1 MFRHLSFRDIDW
13 WLLLIAL
20 VICLV
25 GVVQIYSATFDTS
38 SRGDWWKQ
46 VFDVVTGLGLMWLV
60 LTFDYHSLLHYVPM
74 LYLGSVA
81 VLLLTYV
88 FGQAAFGSTRWIPL
102 PGGFH
107 LQVSEF
113 VKLVIILLVAR
124 FLTDLHKDDLDI
136 WDTLKLAG
144 LVLVPVGLVLLQPD
158 MGTALTYVAILMVG
172 VFLAGL
178 HWKYIAILV
187 VMGALAIP
195 ASSVFL
201 KDYQRQRLVSFMDPD
216 ADPKGKGYQMIQSQ
230 IAIGSGGMS
239 GKGFMKGTQTRL
251 KFLPV
256 PYKDFIFA
264 AFAEE
269 QGFVGVVIVLSLYF
283 VLLMRV
289 VQNAQMAPDRSG
301 MYICMGIA
309 ALLLCHILVNVGM
322 VAGMMPVTGIPLL
335 FMSFGGSSIWSS
347 FLALGLVNNVRL
359 RRFVN

>member
-1 MFRHLSFRDIDW
+1 MSHYLSLRDIDW
-13 WLLLIAL
+13 WLLVFTL
-20 VICLV
+20 VICLL
-25 GVVQIYSATFDTS
+25 GVVQIYSATLDTS
-38 SRGDWWKQ
+38 SSGDWWKQ
-46 VFDVVTGLGLMWLV
+46 AFYIASGLVLMWLAIAI
-60 LTFDYHSLLHYVPM
+60 DYHSLLRYVPM

-81 VLLLTYV
+81 ILLITYV
-88 FGQAAFGSTRWIPL
+88 TGQEAFGSTRWIPL

-124 FLTDLHKDDLDI
+124 FLTDLRKDDLDI
-136 WDTLKLAG
+136 WETLKLAG

-158 MGTALTYVAILMVG
+158 TGTAFTYIAILMVG

-178 HWKYIAILV
+178 HWKYIAILALV
-187 VMGALAIP
+187 GALAIP

-201 KDYQRQRLVSFMDPD
+201 KDYQRQRLVSFMNPD
-216 ADPKGKGYQMIQSQ
+216 ADPQGRGYQTIQSQ
-230 IAIGSGGMS
+230 IAIGSGGMT
-239 GKGFMKGTQTRL
+239 GKGWTKGTQTRL
-251 KFLPV
+251 RFLPV
-256 PYKDFIFA
+256 PYKDFIFS

-269 QGFVGVVIVLSLYF
+269 QGFVGVVVVLSLYF
-283 VLLMRV
+283 VLLMRI
-289 VQNAQMAPDRSG
+289 VQNAQMAPDRAG

>member
-1 MFRHLSFRDIDW
+1 
-13 WLLLIAL
+13 LLIAL
-20 VICLV
+20 AICTV
-25 GVVQIYSATFDTS
+25 GVLQIYSATFDTA
-38 SRGDWWKQ
+38 SRGDWWLQ
-46 VFDVVTGLGLMWLV
+46 VFYVVTGLGLMWLT

-74 LYLGSVA
+74 LYLGSVGM
-81 VLLLTYV
+81 LLLLWV
-88 FGQAAFGSTRWIPL
+88 FGKATMGSTRWIPL

-136 WDTLKLAG
+136 WETLKLAG

-158 MGTALTYVAILMVG
+158 MGTALTYIAILAVG

-178 HWKYIAILV
+178 HWKYIVAVIV
-187 VMGALAIP
+187 IGALAIP

-201 KDYQRQRLVSFMDPD
+201 KDYQRQRLVSFMNPD
-216 ADPKGKGYQMIQSQ
+216 ADPQGRGYQMIQSQ
-230 IAIGSGGMS
+230 IAIGSGGMT
-239 GKGFMKGTQTRL
+239 GKGFTKGTQTRL

-256 PYKDFIFA
+256 PYKDFIFS

-283 VLLMRV
+283 VLLMRI